1 MPIATC
7 TIPYP
12 TSKIV
17 PEYTVLDPA
26 ELVPFEASRK
36 PCVPLLIT
44 LIPVALP
51 VICSAETRPA
61 TRLPEAARPLGTWK
75 GRRVSVGT

>member
-1 MPIATC
+1 MATC

-17 PEYTVLDPA
+17 PEYTVLAPV
-26 ELVPFEASRK
+26 ESVPFEASRK
-36 PCVPLLIT
+36 PCVPLLMT

-51 VICSAETRPA
+51 VICSAEMSPD
-61 TRLPEAARPLGTWK
+61 TRLPEAARPLGT
-75 GRRVSVGT
+75 

>member
-17 PEYTVLDPA
+17 PEYTVSAPVEFVL
-26 ELVPFEASRK
+26 FEASTK
-36 PCVPLLIT
+36 PCVPLLMT
-44 LIPVALP
+44 LIP
-51 VICSAETRPA
+51 ETA
-61 TRLPEAARPLGTWK
+61 GGCKAARYLERK
-75 GRRVSVGT
+75 EHK